1 MTNIFVGNLSFSTTD
16 SDLQSAF
23 EAFGAVERAS
33 VVRDRDSGQSR
44 GFGFVEMTD
53 AGEATQAMSV
63 LNGQDLNGRTLNVNE
78 ARPRESNGG
87 GGGGFNR
94 GSGGGSN
101 RSGGGNSRRRESRW

>member
-1 MTNIFVGNLSFSTTD
+1 MTNIFVGNLSYDTTD
-16 SDLQSAF
+16 SDLNATF
-23 EAFGAVERAS
+23 GAYGAVERAS

-53 AGEATQAMSV
+53 AVEANQAMTA

-87 GGGGFNR
+87 GNRGAGGF
-94 GSGGGSN
+94 N
-101 RSGGGNSRRRESRW
+101 RSGGGRRRETRW